1 MAGRAPV
8 LNAGAKLHQQGS
20 DNRATKR
27 YARWGDDCVIT
38 GAHQDCPGAN
48 EAANKA
54 KTLRASVKV
63 GARGQDLLDLEKVRR
78 EMRQNVRKG
87 RVTIP
92 LMPVTVPNANRRAR
106 VAAPRMAPPNSA

>member
-20 DNRATKR
+20 NNRATKR

-38 GAHQDCPGAN
+38 GAHQDSPGAN

-54 KTLRASVKV
+54 KTLRALVKV
-63 GARGQDLLDLEKVRR
+63 GARCHDLLKLEKKS
-78 EMRQNVRKG
+78 EETCGTM
-87 RVTIP
+87 
-92 LMPVTVPNANRRAR
+92 
-106 VAAPRMAPPNSA
+106 